1 MATTAKRVVK
11 RAPKKVAAANPG
23 EAQVKVSLEPSLET
37 LPIYANH
44 VEVGHTRHEFTVLAG
59 RVPGKMPA
67 QRFRLAQESGT
78 LQLEPDVTIL
88 LAPTLVPG
96 LIRALQIQ
104 LEKWEG
110 KYGVVNRKGD
120 EK

>member
-1 MATTAKRVVK
+1 MATTAKSAVK
-11 RAPKKVAAANPG
+11 RAPKKVSAGNSS
-23 EAQVKVSLEPSLET
+23 EAQVKVSLEPSLES

-44 VEVGHTRHEFTVLAG
+44 VEIGHTRHEFTFLAG
-59 RVPGKMPA
+59 RVPGKISA
-67 QRFRLAQESGT
+67 DRFKLAQQLGT

-88 LAPTLVPG
+88 LAPTVIPG
-96 LIRALQIQ
+96 LIRALQVQ

-110 KYGVVNRKGD
+110 KFGVVNRKDG